1 MASQALS
8 EAEAA
13 ELALVELFKSSSLMT
28 EKSKVDLFSAL
39 EHDEARDQV
48 VLSFIDDIEKTVELA
63 ASDAGERVKYLAAC
77 RSMKNR
83 WEVFLALMM
92 MPDDQEPVVVDM
104 AKFNAFMYTHRQT
117 RSLAGREGLG
127 DSVAEMAQYILAQVS
142 IAGGLEPMMQYDTR
156 RPWCLMISVG

>member
-104 AKFNAFMYTHRQT
+104 SKFNARRERF
-117 RSLAGREGLG
+117 GRR
-127 DSVAEMAQYILAQVS
+127 AEVR
-142 IAGGLEPMMQYDTR
+142 IAEVR
-156 RPWCLMISVG
+156 A